1 MKRIVNLENMEL
13 QNDSSEDDIY
23 YFAYGS
29 NLNQN
34 RMINRKAYFTERQ
47 CAKLINYEFKLHKEL
62 KNGTVAANI
71 VKATNNDVTG
81 GGEAACVYGALYR
94 CKKEALVTLD
104 KFEARGISYERE
116 TVEVEIQ
123 STGQK
128 VNAITY
134 IALPKKINDDLH
146 KVATDYLHHIL
157 EGRDILPKKYID
169 WIETTFSGWC
179 VDAVCQK

>member
-1 MKRIVNLENMEL
+1 MAL
-13 QNDSSEDDIY
+13 QNSSSNSDDDIY

-34 RMINRKAYFTERQ
+34 RMINRKVYFTERQ
-47 CAKLINYEFKLHKEL
+47 CAKLTNYEFKLHKEL

-71 VKATNNDVTG
+71 VKASNDG
-81 GGEAACVYGALYR
+81 CGDEKACVYGALYH
-94 CKKEALVTLD
+94 CKGEALTTLD

-116 TVEVEIQ
+116 TVEVEIL
-123 STGQK
+123 SNGKK
-128 VNAITY
+128 VKAVTY
-134 IALPKKINDDLH
+134 VALPKKINDNLH

-157 EGRDILPKKYID
+157 QGRDILPKEYIN
-169 WIETTFSGWC
+169 WIETTFTGWC